1 MISVLLCLSSALCQ
15 GSVPTPTAVV
25 APSHLASVQGSVGYT
40 HSRTVVLG
48 SLSGTL
54 FFNDAEARR
63 RPLFGEMTTNNPSN
77 RRWEN
82 GRFWISTPRIGPNPT
97 PRSRNWEEPGPL
109 AYGAPE
115 DDSTMIYVLNGAYLV
130 SISPWDRLDDPRL
143 AHLEAQR
150 NRWLYERGY
159 VGGVRTFVNDAYA
172 HLWTDT
178 APLDAASAPATLPP
192 AQDTLTQRET
202 PAPGAQ
208 IEPRGVIAIPPDM
221 PRFRKRMDVR
231 RSVPHCAPVVLVQS
245 HDERRGV
252 DTVTGRGNSWT
263 PTRVVPKTQD
273 IAAAKSDERATEAAD
288 GV

>member
-1 MISVLLCLSSALCQ
+1 MLSALVCMSSALCQ
-15 GSVPTPTAVV
+15 APAPAPAPTIV
-25 APSHLASVQGSVGYT
+25 ASPSQLASVNASVGYT

-63 RPLFGEMTTNNPSN
+63 RPLFGEMSTNNPSN

-82 GRFWISTPRIGPNPT
+82 GRLWISTPRIGPGPT
-97 PRSRNWEEPGPL
+97 PRARNWEEPGPL
-109 AYGAPE
+109 AYGAP
-115 DDSTMIYVLNGAYLV
+115 DDDTTMIYVLNGAYLV
-130 SISPWDRLDDPRL
+130 SISPWDRIDDPRL

-159 VGGVRTFVNDAYA
+159 VGGVRTFVNDAYI
-172 HLWTDT
+172 HEWTS
-178 APLDAASAPATLPP
+178 APMSDASPATLPP

-202 PAPGAQ
+202 PARGAQ
-208 IEPRGVIAIPPDM
+208 IEPRGVLSIPPDM

-231 RSVPHCAPVVLVQS
+231 RSAPNCGAIVLVQS

-263 PTRVVPKTQD
+263 PTRVLPKTQD
-273 IAAAKSDERATEAAD
+273 VATAKTDESTPGETD